1 MSTSKERV
9 VKERAELGYKI
20 GKLSNFLRKQK
31 EKQTIP
37 EKHLEL
43 LIEQFAIMKKYK
55 FILDKRLEIWRKEE

>member
-1 MSTSKERV
+1 MNTSKEHV

-31 EKQTIP
+31 EKPTIP
-37 EKHLEL
+37 EEHLEL